1 MKDDVYLRYQSFADQ
16 QELEKEIIKRNP
28 YKIDIGAV
36 FSHKASFS
44 SEHTCHCIFLV
55 KDSLLSFK
63 KLLKGLR
70 ITGIK
75 QKRTPFFQPKDH
87 KMIKPGA
94 FQAEE
99 KELVFDIDMT
109 DYDEVRTC
117 CK

>member
-44 SEHTCHCIFLV
+44 SEHTCHCILLV

-63 KLLKGLR
+63 KLLNGLR
-70 ITGIK
+70 ITGIN

>member
-1 MKDDVYLRYQSFADQ
+1 M
-16 QELEKEIIKRNP
+16 
-28 YKIDIGAV
+28 
-36 FSHKASFS
+36 
-44 SEHTCHCIFLV
+44 

-70 ITGIK
+70 ITVIK